1 MNNQILLEFD
11 PELNCLAG
19 TGYGQ
24 EAYKSQV
31 KGNLDFD
38 KKALI
43 KFPERIKTASSSF
56 IGGFLGELI
65 KDIGKEKFEENV
77 CFSGYSQ
84 MIDKFYTYFE

>member
-1 MNNQILLEFD
+1 MDNQILLEFD

-24 EAYKSQV
+24 EVYNSQV
-31 KGNLDFD
+31 KGKLDFNE
-38 KKALI
+38 KITI

-84 MIDKFYTYFE
+84 MIDKFYTCFE